1 MNPHFKSYSVYEIPG
16 KVMSSNDF
24 SHWDDIRVAN
34 CMDGL
39 KWYSLSGCRDS
50 NLVGHVIQ
58 KRKRE
63 K

>member
-34 CMDGL
+34 CIDGL
-39 KWYSLSGCRDS
+39 KWYSLSGRSCHTKKKK
-50 NLVGHVIQ
+50 GKITT
-58 KRKRE
+58 E
-63 K
+63 KT